1 MFVGRGS
8 IRTGNMKLRLAE
20 FLFIAIFVPSV
31 LLTNGCGKAT
41 VAKVTGTVS
50 RKDGTPVVGARVI
63 GRSDE
68 TGKSGNGQTNAEGR
82 YEIGTL
88 EVGDGI
94 APGNYNVIVLEDRGD
109 EINPRPA
116 TIAAKYSKPAMS
128 GLKFSV
134 QAGEKKTF
142 DMTLDPK

>member
-1 MFVGRGS
+1 
-8 IRTGNMKLRLAE
+8 MKLRLPE
-20 FLFIAIFVPSV
+20 FLFIAISV
-31 LLTNGCGKAT
+31 TSLLPTIGCGKAT
-41 VAKVTGTVS
+41 VAKVAGTVS
-50 RKDGTPVVGARVI
+50 RKDGTPEIGARVI
-63 GRSDE
+63 ARSDE
-68 TGKSGNGQTNAEGR
+68 TGKSSNGQSNSEGR

-88 EVGDGI
+88 EVGDGV

-116 TIAAKYSKPAMS
+116 TIAAEYSKPATS

-142 DMTLDPK
+142 DMKLDPK